1 MSGGEGVGRGESRE
15 GLDRARTLQTEP
27 LTRFHHH
34 TSKSSGEFPGNV
46 SGQSSVPGGPGV
58 GVRAA
63 PHTRTQPS
71 ALDSRG
77 RSQEKPTVFFLFF
90 FFKFNIVY
98 TIQPNLVIRGPVLRT
113 A

>member
-1 MSGGEGVGRGESRE
+1 MWREGVGGGGGVGRGESRE

-27 LTRFHHH
+27 LTRFHHR

-71 ALDSRG
+71 TLG
-77 RSQEKPTVFFLFF
+77 RQREKQGETHRLLPFF
-90 FFKFNIVY
+90 FF
-98 TIQPNLVIRGPVLRT
+98 
-113 A
+113 